1 MSVRTNGSTFE
12 TLVFGFYLE
21 GGFIMATKKTPEKKS
36 APKKAATKTVATA
49 AKKAPAKAATAKATL
64 EKKAAPAKKPAATKA
79 PAAKATPEKKAA
91 PAKKPTA
98 TKKPAAKPV
107 PEKKATAPVK
117 AAPKKPAAEKPAKAA
132 PAKKAVAAKAPA
144 VEKPVLTGM
153 RQVETVEKPTPAPT
167 PIAPT
172 SVRQPLKPNYEMVHP
187 KGTGKKKTAHRQA
200 TRSPFKD
207 SELEEFKQ
215 RLLDERAKKAKLQ
228 YAMSHDALSRP
239 DEENVEEDGSNSANR
254 ADMLTRAEET
264 RKRLRAIDDALRA
277 IENKTYGI
285 CSMCGCAISKER
297 LKAAPFAIR
306 CVKCKA
312 EWERQMRNSN
322 L

>member
-1 MSVRTNGSTFE
+1 
-12 TLVFGFYLE
+12 
-21 GGFIMATKKTPEKKS
+21 MATKKTPEKKS

-49 AKKAPAKAATAKATL
+49 AKKAPAKAATAKATP
-64 EKKAAPAKKPAATKA
+64 EKKAVPAKKPAATKA

-98 TKKPAAKPV
+98 AKKPAAKPV

-117 AAPKKPAAEKPAKAA
+117 AAPKKPAAEKPAKAV
-132 PAKKAVAAKAPA
+132 PAKKAVATKMPA

-153 RQVETVEKPTPAPT
+153 RQVEAVEKPTPAPT

>member
-1 MSVRTNGSTFE
+1 
-12 TLVFGFYLE
+12 
-21 GGFIMATKKTPEKKS
+21 MATKKTPEKKS
-36 APKKAATKTVATA
+36 APKKAATKTVATT
-49 AKKAPAKAATAKATL
+49 AKKAPAKAAPAKATP

-79 PAAKATPEKKAA
+79 PAAKATPAKKAA
-91 PAKKPTA
+91 PA
-98 TKKPAAKPV
+98 KKPAAKPV
-107 PEKKATAPVK
+107 PEKKATAPAK

-132 PAKKAVAAKAPA
+132 PAKKAVATKVPA

-153 RQVETVEKPTPAPT
+153 RQVETIEKPTPAPT

-322 L
+322 P

>member
-1 MSVRTNGSTFE
+1 
-12 TLVFGFYLE
+12 
-21 GGFIMATKKTPEKKS
+21 MATKKTTPEKS
-36 APKKAATKTVATA
+36 APKKATTKAAATTKKVAS
-49 AKKAPAKAATAKATL
+49 KAPEKTTAVKAKAET
-64 EKKAAPAKKPAATKA
+64 
-79 PAAKATPEKKAA
+79 
-91 PAKKPTA
+91 
-98 TKKPAAKPV
+98 
-107 PEKKATAPVK
+107 
-117 AAPKKPAAEKPAKAA
+117 AKAA
-132 PAKKAVAAKAPA
+132 PAKKTATKPAAKKAETPKAEPAKKAAAKKETVAKKPAKAATTA
-144 VEKPVLTGM
+144 VEKPAKKPAAEKTPVAKPVEVKPELTGM
-153 RQVETVEKPTPAPT
+153 RQVKPADAPAAPAPIST
-167 PIAPT
+167 A
-172 SVRQPLKPNYEMVHP
+172 SVRQPLKPNYEIVHP
-187 KGTGKKKTAHRQA
+187 KGTGKKKTTHRQV

-215 RLLDERAKKAKLQ
+215 RLLDERAKKVKLQ

-285 CSMCGCAISKER
+285 CSVCGCAISKER

-312 EWERQMRNSN
+312 EWERQMQQQHQ
-322 L
+322 

>member
-1 MSVRTNGSTFE
+1 
-12 TLVFGFYLE
+12 
-21 GGFIMATKKTPEKKS
+21 MATKKTTPEKS
-36 APKKAATKTVATA
+36 APKKATTKAAATTKKVAS
-49 AKKAPAKAATAKATL
+49 KAPEKTTAVKAKAETV
-64 EKKAAPAKKPAATKA
+64 KAAPAKK
-79 PAAKATPEKKAA
+79 
-91 PAKKPTA
+91 TA
-98 TKKPAAKPV
+98 TKPAAK
-107 PEKKATAPVK
+107 KAETPKAEPVK
-117 AAPKKPAAEKPAKAA
+117 KVAAKKETVAKKPAKAATTAVEKPAKKPAAEKTP
-132 PAKKAVAAKAPA
+132 VA
-144 VEKPVLTGM
+144 KPVEVKPELTGM
-153 RQVETVEKPTPAPT
+153 RQVKPAEAPAAPAPIST
-167 PIAPT
+167 A
-172 SVRQPLKPNYEMVHP
+172 SVRQPLKPNYEIVHP
-187 KGTGKKKTAHRQA
+187 KGTGKKKTTHRQV

-215 RLLDERAKKAKLQ
+215 RLLDERAKKVKLQ

-285 CSMCGCAISKER
+285 CSVCGCAISKER

-312 EWERQMRNSN
+312 EWERQMQQQHQ
-322 L
+322 

>member
-1 MSVRTNGSTFE
+1 
-12 TLVFGFYLE
+12 
-21 GGFIMATKKTPEKKS
+21 MATKKTPEKKS
-36 APKKAATKTVATA
+36 APKKAATKTVATT
-49 AKKAPAKAATAKATL
+49 AKKAPAKAATAKATP
-64 EKKAAPAKKPAATKA
+64 EKKATPAKKPAATKA

-91 PAKKPTA
+91 PAKKATA
-98 TKKPAAKPV
+98 AKTPAAKLV
-107 PEKKATAPVK
+107 PEKKATAPAKATAPVK
-117 AAPKKPAAEKPAKAA
+117 AAPKKPAAEKSAKAA
-132 PAKKAVAAKAPA
+132 PEKKPAATKAPA
-144 VEKPVLTGM
+144 VERPVLTGM
-153 RQVETVEKPTPAPT
+153 RQVETVEKSTPAPT

>member
-1 MSVRTNGSTFE
+1 
-12 TLVFGFYLE
+12 
-21 GGFIMATKKTPEKKS
+21 MATKKTTPEKS
-36 APKKAATKTVATA
+36 APKKATTKAAATTKKVAS
-49 AKKAPAKAATAKATL
+49 KAPEKTTAVKAKAET
-64 EKKAAPAKKPAATKA
+64 
-79 PAAKATPEKKAA
+79 
-91 PAKKPTA
+91 
-98 TKKPAAKPV
+98 
-107 PEKKATAPVK
+107 
-117 AAPKKPAAEKPAKAA
+117 AKAA
-132 PAKKAVAAKAPA
+132 PAKKTATKPAAKKAETPKAEPAKKAAAKKETVAKKPAKAATTA
-144 VEKPVLTGM
+144 VEKPAKKPAAEKTPVAKPVEVKPELTGM
-153 RQVETVEKPTPAPT
+153 RQVKPAEAPAAPAPIST
-167 PIAPT
+167 A
-172 SVRQPLKPNYEMVHP
+172 SVRQPLKPNYEIVHP
-187 KGTGKKKTAHRQA
+187 KGTGKKKTTHRQV

-215 RLLDERAKKAKLQ
+215 RLLDERAKKVKLQ

-285 CSMCGCAISKER
+285 CSVCGCAISKER

-312 EWERQMRNSN
+312 EWERQMQQQHQ
-322 L
+322 

>member
-1 MSVRTNGSTFE
+1 
-12 TLVFGFYLE
+12 
-21 GGFIMATKKTPEKKS
+21 MATKKTTPEKS
-36 APKKAATKTVATA
+36 APKKATTKAAATTKKVAS
-49 AKKAPAKAATAKATL
+49 KAPEKTTAVKAKAET
-64 EKKAAPAKKPAATKA
+64 
-79 PAAKATPEKKAA
+79 
-91 PAKKPTA
+91 
-98 TKKPAAKPV
+98 
-107 PEKKATAPVK
+107 
-117 AAPKKPAAEKPAKAA
+117 AKAA
-132 PAKKAVAAKAPA
+132 PAKKTATKPAAKKAETPKAEPVKKVAAKKETVAKKPA
-144 VEKPVLTGM
+144 AEKTPVAKPVEVKPELTGM
-153 RQVETVEKPTPAPT
+153 RQVKPAEAPAAPAPIST
-167 PIAPT
+167 A
-172 SVRQPLKPNYEMVHP
+172 SVRQPLKPNYEIVHP
-187 KGTGKKKTAHRQA
+187 KGTGKKKTTHRQV

-215 RLLDERAKKAKLQ
+215 RLLDERAKKVKLQ

-285 CSMCGCAISKER
+285 CSVCGCAISKER

-312 EWERQMRNSN
+312 EWERQMQQQHQ
-322 L
+322 

>member
-1 MSVRTNGSTFE
+1 MSVRTNGSTFG

-49 AKKAPAKAATAKATL
+49 AKAAPAKAAPAKATP
-64 EKKAAPAKKPAATKA
+64 EKKATPAKKPAATKA

-91 PAKKPTA
+91 PAKKATA
-98 TKKPAAKPV
+98 TKTPAAKPV

-132 PAKKAVAAKAPA
+132 PAKKAVATKTPA

-322 L
+322 P

>member
-1 MSVRTNGSTFE
+1 
-12 TLVFGFYLE
+12 
-21 GGFIMATKKTPEKKS
+21 MATKKTPEKKS

-49 AKKAPAKAATAKATL
+49 AKKAPAKAATAKATP

-79 PAAKATPEKKAA
+79 PAAKATPAKKAA
-91 PAKKPTA
+91 PA
-98 TKKPAAKPV
+98 KKPAAKPV
-107 PEKKATAPVK
+107 PEKKATAPAK

-132 PAKKAVAAKAPA
+132 PAKKAVATKVPA

-153 RQVETVEKPTPAPT
+153 RQVETIEKPTPAPT

-322 L
+322 P

>member
-1 MSVRTNGSTFE
+1 V
-12 TLVFGFYLE
+12 
-21 GGFIMATKKTPEKKS
+21 KK
-36 APKKAATKTVATA
+36 V
-49 AKKAPAKAATAKATL
+49 
-64 EKKAAPAKKPAATKA
+64 APAKKA
-79 PAAKATPEKKAA
+79 
-91 PAKKPTA
+91 TA
-98 TKKPAAKPV
+98 TKTPAAKPV

-117 AAPKKPAAEKPAKAA
+117 AAPKKPVAEKPAKAA
-132 PAKKAVAAKAPA
+132 PAKKAVATKTPA

-285 CSMCGCAISKER
+285 CSMCKCAISRER
-297 LKAAPFAIR
+297 LRAAPFAIR

>member
-1 MSVRTNGSTFE
+1 
-12 TLVFGFYLE
+12 
-21 GGFIMATKKTPEKKS
+21 MATKKTTPEKS
-36 APKKAATKTVATA
+36 APKKATTKAAATTKKVAS
-49 AKKAPAKAATAKATL
+49 KAPEKTTAVKAKAET
-64 EKKAAPAKKPAATKA
+64 
-79 PAAKATPEKKAA
+79 
-91 PAKKPTA
+91 
-98 TKKPAAKPV
+98 
-107 PEKKATAPVK
+107 
-117 AAPKKPAAEKPAKAA
+117 AKAA
-132 PAKKAVAAKAPA
+132 PAKKTATKPAAKKAETPKAEPVKKVAAKKETVAKKPAKAATTA
-144 VEKPVLTGM
+144 VEKPAKKPAAEKTPVAKPVEVKPELTGM
-153 RQVETVEKPTPAPT
+153 RQVKPAEAPAAPAPIST
-167 PIAPT
+167 A
-172 SVRQPLKPNYEMVHP
+172 SVRQPLKPNYEIVHP
-187 KGTGKKKTAHRQA
+187 KGTGKKKTTHRQV

-215 RLLDERAKKAKLQ
+215 RLLDERAKKVKLQ

-285 CSMCGCAISKER
+285 CSVCGCAISKER

-312 EWERQMRNSN
+312 EWERQMQQQHQ
-322 L
+322 

>member
-1 MSVRTNGSTFE
+1 
-12 TLVFGFYLE
+12 
-21 GGFIMATKKTPEKKS
+21 MATKKTTPEKS
-36 APKKAATKTVATA
+36 APKKATTKAAATTKKVASKAPEKTTAVKAKAETAKAAPTKKTTTKPA
-49 AKKAPAKAATAKATL
+49 AKKAETPKAEPAKKVAAKKETVAKKPAKAATTAV
-64 EKKAAPAKKPAATKA
+64 EKPAKKPAAEK
-79 PAAKATPEKKAA
+79 TPV
-91 PAKKPTA
+91 
-98 TKKPAAKPV
+98 AKPV
-107 PEKKATAPVK
+107 EVKPE
-117 AAPKKPAAEKPAKAA
+117 
-132 PAKKAVAAKAPA
+132 
-144 VEKPVLTGM
+144 LTGM
-153 RQVETVEKPTPAPT
+153 RQVKPAEAPAAPAPIST
-167 PIAPT
+167 A
-172 SVRQPLKPNYEMVHP
+172 SVRQPLKPNYEIVHP
-187 KGTGKKKTAHRQA
+187 KGTGKKKTTHRQV

-215 RLLDERAKKAKLQ
+215 RLLDERAKKVKLQ

-285 CSMCGCAISKER
+285 CSVCGCAISKER

-312 EWERQMRNSN
+312 EWERQMQQQHQ
-322 L
+322 

>member
-1 MSVRTNGSTFE
+1 
-12 TLVFGFYLE
+12 
-21 GGFIMATKKTPEKKS
+21 MATKKTTPEKS
-36 APKKAATKTVATA
+36 APKKATTKAAATTKKVAS
-49 AKKAPAKAATAKATL
+49 KAPEKTTAVKAKAETAKAET
-64 EKKAAPAKKPAATKA
+64 
-79 PAAKATPEKKAA
+79 
-91 PAKKPTA
+91 
-98 TKKPAAKPV
+98 
-107 PEKKATAPVK
+107 
-117 AAPKKPAAEKPAKAA
+117 AKAA
-132 PAKKAVAAKAPA
+132 PAKKTATKPAAKKAETPKAEPAKKVAAKKETVAKKPA
-144 VEKPVLTGM
+144 AEKTPVAKPVEVKPELTGM
-153 RQVETVEKPTPAPT
+153 RQVKPAEAPAAPAPIST
-167 PIAPT
+167 A
-172 SVRQPLKPNYEMVHP
+172 SVRQPLKPNYEIVHP
-187 KGTGKKKTAHRQA
+187 KGTGKKKTTHRQV

-215 RLLDERAKKAKLQ
+215 RLLDERAKKVKLQ

-285 CSMCGCAISKER
+285 CSVCGCAISKER

-312 EWERQMRNSN
+312 EWERQMQQQHQ
-322 L
+322 

>member
-1 MSVRTNGSTFE
+1 
-12 TLVFGFYLE
+12 
-21 GGFIMATKKTPEKKS
+21 MATKKTTPEKS
-36 APKKAATKTVATA
+36 APKKATTKAAATTKKVAS
-49 AKKAPAKAATAKATL
+49 KAPAKTTTVKAKAET
-64 EKKAAPAKKPAATKA
+64 
-79 PAAKATPEKKAA
+79 
-91 PAKKPTA
+91 
-98 TKKPAAKPV
+98 
-107 PEKKATAPVK
+107 
-117 AAPKKPAAEKPAKAA
+117 AKAA
-132 PAKKAVAAKAPA
+132 PAKKTATKPVAKKAETPEVEPVKKAAAKKETVAKKPA
-144 VEKPVLTGM
+144 KAATTVVEKPAKKPAAEKKVATKPVETPVEVKPELTGM
-153 RQVETVEKPTPAPT
+153 RQVKPAEAPAAPAPIST
-167 PIAPT
+167 A
-172 SVRQPLKPNYEMVHP
+172 SVRQPLKPNYEIVHP
-187 KGTGKKKTAHRQA
+187 KGTGKKKTTHRQV

-215 RLLDERAKKAKLQ
+215 RLLDERAKKVKLQ

-285 CSMCGCAISKER
+285 CSVCGCAISKER

-312 EWERQMRNSN
+312 EWERQMQQQQHQ
-322 L
+322 